1 MITDEDIKIKYVDTL
16 ERIQGQKLKYMT
28 KEESEYLQNRYSDS
42 DSIKETI
49 FRIFYNV
56 EIKPKCKYCNNY
68 CRSKI
73 KYKEYYETCSN
84 KECIKKNAWEH
95 HLETFKKNHNGLE
108 NPYQLP
114 EVIEKIQSKLSIKR
128 KEISEKIKS
137 TCLKKY
143 GVDNPAKIIESKEK
157 SKKTCLEKYGV
168 EYSWQSENNKEKS
181 KKTCLEKYGVE
192 YPAQSS
198 EIYNKVKQT
207 CLDKY
212 GYECCLNNEEV
223 KNKIFITKEIKY
235 NNPKFVNP
243 VKMMQTKIERY
254 GSPGYCNP
262 IKGKQTKIER
272 YGTASYNNR
281 EKTKE
286 NCLIKYGVEYI
297 QSTKIIR
304 DKIKRLQNTE
314 EVKLKIYNTK
324 KKNNS
329 FGPQS
334 KDESICYLYLSL
346 YYPDTIRQYR
356 DNERYP
362 YNCDFYIPS
371 LDLFIEFQGYYTHGK
386 HPFNSNS
393 KDDLKLIEQYK
404 EKYDENCQ
412 AITIWTIKDPEK
424 RKCAKEHNLNWK
436 EFFTIDEL
444 KDWLENG

>member
-1 MITDEDIKIKYVDTL
+1 M
-16 ERIQGQKLKYMT
+16 
-28 KEESEYLQNRYSDS
+28 
-42 DSIKETI
+42 
-49 FRIFYNV
+49 FR
-56 EIKPKCKYCNNY
+56 
-68 CRSKI
+68 
-73 KYKEYYETCSN
+73 
-84 KECIKKNAWEH
+84 
-95 HLETFKKNHNGLE
+95 
-108 NPYQLP
+108 
-114 EVIEKIQSKLSIKR
+114 
-128 KEISEKIKS
+128 
-137 TCLKKY
+137 
-143 GVDNPAKIIESKEK
+143 
-157 SKKTCLEKYGV
+157 
-168 EYSWQSENNKEKS
+168 
-181 KKTCLEKYGVE
+181 KYGVE
-192 YPAQSS
+192 YPAQSP

-272 YGTASYNNR
+272 YGSTSYNNR
-281 EKTKE
+281 EKAKE
-286 NCLIKYGVEYI
+286 NSLIKYGVEYP
-297 QSTKIIR
+297 QLTKFIR
-304 DKIKRLQNTE
+304 DKIKRSQNKE

-334 KDESICYLYLSL
+334 NSESICYLYLSL

-356 DNERYP
+356 DNKRYP

-386 HPFNSNS
+386 HPYNSDS
-393 KDDLKLIEQYK
+393 VSDKSLIEKYK
-404 EKYDENCQ
+404 EKYGKNCQ
-412 AITIWTIKDPEK
+412 AITIWAIKDPEK